1 MRPVLSS
8 LSRRSL
14 LLAAAAGVLAPAA
27 GVAAE
32 RLPRP
37 PEPAP
42 PPPRPDDRVAAG
54 WRRDVLIRWGDRVEF
69 DAPPFTPDA
78 PSDKAAATQFGWDAV
93 VLGAAP
99 QPPAADGIPRFVL
112 AVGHPTVAAR
122 MAFPGGQDHP
132 LLAGLMQ
139 GASLVNLEWRAVAG
153 GREGRWVVAQGGFQS
168 RRLTSHT
175 PCRLSGPEAASLVQ
189 TAGGQTVTGLLGVNS
204 GCVTP
209 WGTLLLAE
217 GDPAPWFNR
226 LAGTD
231 PLYADRASEA
241 LFGWL
246 AEVDPQNPEAVPVK
260 RTALGR
266 FVRGGVAC
274 GQTADGRAVVFMT
287 DARRSGMLL
296 RFVSA
301 APVVLLPGVGEP
313 DVFDAGTLSVAC
325 PDGTGGLRF
334 APLPDAAASRVAPL
348 EAASALG
355 GQPFDGP
362 AGLALIP
369 AGALT
374 PAGALVLACWG
385 NPDRTAPDACNPRT
399 HNVAGHILS
408 LSPKGGDLAADSWGV
423 EIVLLAGDPARN
435 DGIYP
440 EESDTWLSNPIAV
453 AADTAGALWI
463 ATAQVGLR
471 TGLYRAAPRTHALS
485 APYLAPRGAAT
496 GGVVAVGTTLV
507 TAVRHPGSDDGASF
521 AHPTTRWPTVAPGM
535 PPQTTVVS
543 LLPQG

>member
-1 MRPVLSS
+1 M
-8 LSRRSL
+8 
-14 LLAAAAGVLAPAA
+14 
-27 GVAAE
+27 
-32 RLPRP
+32 
-37 PEPAP
+37 
-42 PPPRPDDRVAAG
+42 
-54 WRRDVLIRWGDRVEF
+54 LIRWGDRVEF

-99 QPPAADGIPRFVL
+99 QPPAADGVPRFVL
-112 AVGHPTVAAR
+112 AVAHPTVAAR
-122 MAFPGGQDHP
+122 MAFPDGQDRP

-139 GASLVNLEWRAVAG
+139 GASLVNLEWRAVSG

-175 PCRLSGPEAASLVQ
+175 PCRLSGPEAAGLMQ
-189 TAGGQTVTGLLGVNS
+189 TAGGQTVTGLLGVNA
-204 GCVTP
+204 GGVTP

-217 GDPAPWFNR
+217 GDPAPWFR
-226 LAGTD
+226 RLGGHAPGGSPLAGAD
-231 PLYADRASEA
+231 PLYADPPYATRGDEA
-241 LFGWL
+241 PFGWL

-287 DARRSGMLL
+287 DARRAGMLL
-296 RFVSA
+296 RFVTA
-301 APVVLLPGVGEP
+301 APVVLLPGAGEP

-334 APLPDAAASRVAPL
+334 VPLPDATASRMAPL
-348 EAASALG
+348 EGAAALG

-362 AGLALIP
+362 AGLALVP
-369 AGALT
+369 GGALI
-374 PAGALVLACWG
+374 LACWG
-385 NPDRTAPDACNPRT
+385 NPERAAPDAFNPRT
-399 HNVAGHILS
+399 HNGAGHILS
-408 LSPKGGDLAADSWGV
+408 LTPKGGDLAADSWSA

-440 EESDTWLSNPIAV
+440 EDSDTWLSNPIAV
-453 AADTAGALWI
+453 TADAAGALWI
-463 ATAQVGLR
+463 ATARAGLR
-471 TGLYRAAPRTHALS
+471 TGLYRAAPQTRALS
-485 APYLAPRGAAT
+485 APYLAPRGASM
-496 GGVVAVGTTLV
+496 GGVVAVGTSLI

-543 LLPQG
+543 LLPRG